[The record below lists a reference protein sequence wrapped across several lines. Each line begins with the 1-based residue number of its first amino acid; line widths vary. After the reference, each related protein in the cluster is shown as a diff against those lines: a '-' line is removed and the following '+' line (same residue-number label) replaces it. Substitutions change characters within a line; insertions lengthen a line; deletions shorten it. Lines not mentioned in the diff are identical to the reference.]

1 VIDEADRMFD
11 LGFIKDVRYLLRKM
25 PPREERQGMLFSATL
40 SYRVLELAYEHM
52 NQPEKLSVETE
63 HVTAD
68 RVRQQVYFPAKEEK
82 IPLLLNLLEHC
93 NPQRSIVFV
102 NTRAAA
108 ERVTDRLKRQ
118 GFKVGALS
126 GDVPQAKRQKLLERF
141 KKGEADVLVATDV
154 AARGLHIPDVTHVFN
169 YDLPQDGED
178 YVHRIGRTA
187 RLGAEGDAISFACDL
202 YAMNLPDIERYIDM
216 KIPVSTVEPAWLV
229 PPSPRAKPQLEHPEP
244 EAETPATSAGA
255 PAAHKRRRR
264 RRKPGD
270 AHAAPPTAGG

>member
-1 VIDEADRMFD
+1 
-11 LGFIKDVRYLLRKM
+11 
-25 PPREERQGMLFSATL
+25 
-40 SYRVLELAYEHM
+40 
-52 NQPEKLSVETE
+52 
-63 HVTAD
+63 
-68 RVRQQVYFPAKEEK
+68 
-82 IPLLLNLLEHC
+82 
-93 NPQRSIVFV
+93 VFV

-141 KKGEADVLVATDV
+141 KKGEADILVATDV

-216 KIPVSTVEPAWLV
+216 KIPVQAIEPAWLAS
-229 PPSPRAKPQLEHPEP
+229 PPPRATVQPSHQDDVESESVKS
-244 EAETPATSAGA
+244 PATDDPSAA
-255 PAAHKRRRR
+255 TKRRRR
-264 RRKPGD
+264 RRKPRG
-270 AHAAPPTAGG
+270 HAASPAANA

>member
-1 VIDEADRMFD
+1 
-11 LGFIKDVRYLLRKM
+11 
-25 PPREERQGMLFSATL
+25 
-40 SYRVLELAYEHM
+40 M

-82 IPLLLNLLEHC
+82 IPLLLNLLEYC

-108 ERVTDRLKRQ
+108 ERVTDRLKRH
-118 GFKVGALS
+118 GFRVGALS

-216 KIPVSTVEPAWLV
+216 KIPVSAIEPAWLAA
-229 PPSPRAKPQLEHPEP
+229 PPPRAMPQATHFEHPDVEIP
-244 EAETPATSAGA
+244 TASTGKPVPG
-255 PAAHKRRRR
+255 KRRR
-264 RRKPGD
+264 RRKPKD
-270 AHAAPPTAGG
+270 HAASPAANA